1 MLAFDPAPTGESQT
15 RPAAYTTLYIKMSRH
30 RLHLAIFPLLLFGF
44 FYFRHYRPLNTFA
57 TTISSLHYDTL
68 YSEFIQPTGPYTTM
82 AARAV
87 KLLETGNDANLTAAL
102 YPFIPRSL
110 MTVGKDAGAGVVIP
124 TSTTM
129 LPDTFLL
136 LKSLELLNN
145 TLPIEITY
153 FGNGDLSEKSRS
165 LLRQKYP
172 TLRLLDLEPLF
183 PTEQLTSWA
192 IKPFSILASSFTEV
206 ILIDSDVIFLQ
217 PPEILLTDRSYQQF
231 GTLFFHDRLVFAG
244 ITSHKEWISSI
255 LPSHGPS
262 LRLQSSPVWSLE
274 TTEEQ
279 ESGVV
284 VLRKSD
290 LRVFSGLLLTTWM
303 NSLSVREET
312 YSHIYGDKETYWLSF
327 ELMALE
333 YNFWPSHA
341 GGLGTLVDQPPD
353 QRLMTSH
360 LTQMTKD
367 RKPIWFNGSMY
378 KIKARPQDG
387 WFEPTHVV
395 GDDGLWTYK
404 PRWEL
409 AWISGG
415 MVVELDGGSKWV
427 LGELVLEAEVVR
439 KLLQGGTPEDHGHGV
454 GGPGE
459 GIPDNINP
467 IENMGV

>member
-1 MLAFDPAPTGESQT
+1 
-15 RPAAYTTLYIKMSRH
+15 MSRH
-30 RLHLAIFPLLLFGF
+30 RLHLAVFFLPPLLVFGF
-44 FYFRHYRPLNTFA
+44 LYFRHYRPLNTIGP
-57 TTISSLHYDTL
+57 TISSLHYDTL
-68 YSEFIQPTGPYTTM
+68 YSDFIQPTSPYTTM
-82 AARAV
+82 ALRAV

-102 YPFIPRSL
+102 YPFLPRPLTMVSE
-110 MTVGKDAGAGVVIP
+110 DAGAGVVIP

-145 TLPIEITY
+145 TLPIELTY
-153 FGNGDLSEKSRS
+153 FGDGDLSETSRS
-165 LLRQKYP
+165 LLRHKYP
-172 TLRLLDLEPLF
+172 TLRFLDLEPLF

-192 IKPFSILASSFTEV
+192 IKPFSILASSFAEV

-217 PPEILLTDRSYQQF
+217 PPETLLKDPSYQQF

-244 ITSHKEWISSI
+244 NPSHKDWITSI

-274 TTEEQ
+274 TMEEQ

-284 VLRKSD
+284 LLRKSD
-290 LRVFSGLLLTTWM
+290 LQVFSALLLTTWM
-303 NSLSVREET
+303 NSLSIRENT
-312 YSHIYGDKETYWLSF
+312 YSHIYGDKETYWLAF
-327 ELMALE
+327 ELMSLE

-341 GGLGTLVDQPPD
+341 GGLGQLVDSPPD

-367 RKPIWFNGSMY
+367 RKPIWFNGGMY

-387 WFEPTHVV
+387 WFEPGHVM
-395 GDDGLWTYK
+395 GDDGLWTYR
-404 PRWEL
+404 PRWQL

-415 MVVELDGGSKWV
+415 VVVELDDGVKWL
-427 LGELVLEAEVVR
+427 LGELVGEAREAR
-439 KLLQGGTPEDHGHGV
+439 
-454 GGPGE
+454 
-459 GIPDNINP
+459 
-467 IENMGV
+467 